1 MNRKKKQKG
10 SALIYILIAIALL
23 AALTATFMDS
33 SSQQTTSQNTFNL
46 VTELN
51 SQINFIRS
59 AIQECVLI
67 YPAGD
72 STMPADPALVGGKIV
87 NRPYPLEAN
96 NSYLLNPVSVAPPA
110 DLVPYIRCPGNPGNS
125 NDHAKIFSGS
135 SGKFLA
141 PAPKLTW
148 RYYVNS
154 VDGVYLLFG
163 VWTSDA
169 YLKAALQKLND
180 QYAPCEAEYIDATG
194 GPVSVSSDN
203 EVICEYGNICLRVW
217 LITTPSAMFPTEPSC
232 P

>member
-1 MNRKKKQKG
+1 MDRKNKQKG

-46 VTELN
+46 VTDLN
-51 SQINFIRS
+51 SQINFVRS
-59 AIQECVLI
+59 AIQECVLT

-72 STMPADPALVGGKIV
+72 STMPADPALVGGEAV
-87 NRPYPLEAN
+87 TRPYPLQPEN
-96 NSYLLNPVSVAPPA
+96 TYLLNPESGTVGVVDA
-110 DLVPYIRCPGNPGNS
+110 IRCPGNPGDS

-141 PAPKLTW
+141 PTPKLTW
-148 RYYVNS
+148 RKYIND

-163 VWTSDA
+163 IWTSDA
-169 YLKAALQKLND
+169 YLKTALEKLND
-180 QYAPCEAEYIDATG
+180 QFAPCEADVIDASTG
-194 GPVSVSSDN
+194 GDVNISSTGD
-203 EVICEYGNICLRVW
+203 VLCEDGNICLRVW
-217 LITTPSAMFPTEPSC
+217 LVTNPATAVFPTEPSC